1 MIGVKILRLI
11 VLIFILINLALH
23 RDSKL
28 EERKQTKYFTIHKS
42 AEAHRADIEKAHR
55 YWTKETGIKF
65 IEKYRPFNTV
75 KIFTSKRE
83 LASSESTVGVY
94 MINKYIIIYDQSD
107 FYAIVLHEIGH
118 SIGLEHNEDV
128 NDIMYPTTE
137 SLAEITETSLQE
149 LKEIQQK
156 KNYILFY

>member
-1 MIGVKILRLI
+1 MFKVKILRLI
-11 VLIFILINLALH
+11 VLIFILINLSIH

-55 YWTKETGIKF
+55 YWTEKTGIKF
-65 IEKYRPFNTV
+65 VEKYRPFNTV
-75 KIFTSKRE
+75 KIFGSQKKYTSSKGI
-83 LASSESTVGVY
+83 VGVY
-94 MINKYIIIYDQSD
+94 IINKYIIIYDQSD
-107 FYAIVLHEIGH
+107 FYDIVLHEIGH
-118 SIGLEHNEDV
+118 SIGLEHNDNMYDV
-128 NDIMYPTTE
+128 MYPTTE
-137 SLAEITETSLQE
+137 NLGEITETSLQE